1 MDLFH
6 NLGFLGPSVANFYSP
21 SDSRGKAYQQRP
33 KKPEK
38 QFDPIPMSY
47 AQLLPRLLELQ
58 LAKLHVLGLIPAKVP
73 LVCDDNAR
81 REFHSG
87 ALDYSIKDRREL
99 KYKVQHLS
107 GIFSKV

>member
-1 MDLFH
+1 M
-6 NLGFLGPSVANFYSP
+6 Y
-21 SDSRGKAYQQRP
+21 
-33 KKPEK
+33 
-38 QFDPIPMSY
+38 Y

-58 LAKLHVLGLIPAKVP
+58 LAKLHALGFIPAKLP

-87 ALDYSIKDRREL
+87 AFDHDIKDCKGL

-107 GIFSKV
+107 GIFSKVQFCLANRFRYS